1 MGGALTETKI
11 HPSAVIEDGAQI
23 GPGSVIGPFCHIGPG
38 VEIGACCALR
48 AHVVIAGRTRIG
60 QGVRIFPFASL
71 GAPSQDIK
79 ANLAEGALT
88 VGDGCVIREGVTINA
103 GVGSG
108 TRLGPGCVLL
118 AAAHVA
124 HDCILGA
131 AVILSNQTLLGGH
144 VVLGDHVVI
153 GGATAVHQH
162 VRIGDHAFVGGL
174 AGVEGDVIPFG
185 LAGGNRA
192 RLFGLNRIGLRRR
205 GFAPDRIARLSL
217 AYRELFGAG
226 SMEPLRLRIDAIAGT
241 SGDDPDVATLLDFLR
256 APTSRPLCAP
266 HARGETA

>member
-1 MGGALTETKI
+1 MKI
-11 HPSAVIEDGAQI
+11 HPSAVIEDGAKI
-23 GPGSVIGPFCHIGPG
+23 AHDSVIGPFCHIGPN
-38 VEIGACCALR
+38 VEIGAACELR
-48 AHVVIAGRTRIG
+48 AHVVVAGQTKIG

-79 ANLAEGALT
+79 ANLAEGTLT

-103 GVGSG
+103 GVGAG
-108 TRLGPGCVLL
+108 THVGPGCVLL

-124 HDCILGA
+124 HDCSLGA
-131 AVILSNQTLLGGH
+131 SVILSNQTLLGGH

-153 GGATAVHQH
+153 GGATAVHQY

-192 RLFGLNRIGLRRR
+192 RLFGLNRVGLRRR
-205 GFAPDRIARLSL
+205 AFSAERIARLALTYRSL
-217 AYRELFGAG
+217 FRSETTH
-226 SMEPLRLRIDAIAGT
+226 PLRERIEAIASMQGA
-241 SGDDPDVATLLDFLR
+241 DPDVAHLLAFLR
-256 APTSRPLCAP
+256 APSSRPLCAP
-266 HARGETA
+266 DPRGQPA